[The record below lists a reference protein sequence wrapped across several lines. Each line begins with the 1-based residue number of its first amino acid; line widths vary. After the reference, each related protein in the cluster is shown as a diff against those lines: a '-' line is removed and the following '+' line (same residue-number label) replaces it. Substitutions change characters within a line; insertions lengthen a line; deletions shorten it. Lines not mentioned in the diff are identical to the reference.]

1 MDSSLFLIMSAYS
14 VYIVFLN
21 QGNKGLWGAR
31 DGLGGA
37 GRAWGLFAPPLLS
50 PSSSG
55 FCGGGPL
62 LFPQWRGK
70 CLPDLCGPGPELPG
84 SARTAG
90 IIESKGNLKLAS
102 LGSGSLEPLAP

>member
-1 MDSSLFLIMSAYS
+1 MDSSLFLVISACS
-14 VYIVFLN
+14 VFIVFLN
-21 QGNKGLWGAR
+21 QGNKGLWGAG

-37 GRAWGLFAPPLLS
+37 GRAWGLFASPFLS

-70 CLPDLCGPGPELPG
+70 CLPDLGGPGPELPG
-84 SARTAG
+84 SPRPAG
-90 IIESKGNLKLAS
+90 IIESKGSLKLAS
-102 LGSGSLEPLAP
+102 LRSSSLEPLVP